1 MSDLLL
7 YRWPPAAKFGRVI
20 PKTKFYEQGT
30 VSSKVRQK
38 FVAEVQRI
46 TWEFKL
52 ADETVHLRG
61 DETVPEIQ
69 VFGVDAKE
77 DDVSDDVL
85 AAIDKA
91 VVSPIIFEITRARER
106 DVETRMVACHKQPGG
121 TRPKLSAYFS
131 TKWVPGDRERS
142 PLPPA
147 LDLPSLHRGLLIP
160 ILPVSL
166 RSGESLA
173 ESTER
178 VGQARKLEREI
189 TKIERRIENEP
200 QFNRKV
206 ALRRELKTQAAA
218 LAALFDSVP
227 SGEHQNFEK
236 DPKWTN

>member
-1 MSDLLL
+1 MC
-7 YRWPPAAKFGRVI
+7 I
-20 PKTKFYEQGT
+20 
-30 VSSKVRQK
+30 
-38 FVAEVQRI
+38 
-46 TWEFKL
+46 
-52 ADETVHLRG
+52 
-61 DETVPEIQ
+61 
-69 VFGVDAKE
+69 
-77 DDVSDDVL
+77 
-85 AAIDKA
+85 
-91 VVSPIIFEITRARER
+91 R
-106 DVETRMVACHKQPGG
+106 D
-121 TRPKLSAYFS
+121 SFS
-131 TKWVPGDRERS
+131 TEWVPGDRERS

-147 LDLPSLHRGLLIP
+147 LDLPSLYRGLLIP